1 VTSLLLPEGSVLLH
15 IGPQKTGSTA
25 IQMAMHLSR
34 RELER
39 HGVHYAGAKHTPRE
53 AGWAVLGK
61 GSAVG
66 RPAARSKAWD
76 QLVAEIRASTQPR
89 TCVSNED
96 FALADDAAA
105 GRIIQGTGPDRTHLV
120 FVARRI
126 DKLLPS
132 HWQERVKARLTL
144 SYQDFLE
151 QSLLPG
157 ANDWET
163 GLLWGPQD
171 VTATVERWSQHLD
184 RARISV
190 IVADEDDRTVLPR
203 TFEELLGLPLGTLV
217 PPQQRSN
224 SSLSYAATETL
235 RRVNQLAYDEGWTPT
250 DYWRL
255 VQAGIVQK
263 LKERSDDDQPRLRG
277 IPPRFFD
284 QVAHRGDEQIDA
296 LASARVRVIGD
307 PERLRIRGRVEP
319 VEPPE
324 PVEAIPLDLLADLVS
339 GTRMG
344 AAKLLAAERR
354 QATRRARTMAR
365 DRTGRQL
372 VGELGRKVAQKV
384 RRKGRPS

>member
-1 VTSLLLPEGSVLLH
+1 
-15 IGPQKTGSTA
+15 
-25 IQMAMHLSR
+25 
-34 RELER
+34 
-39 HGVHYAGAKHTPRE
+39 
-53 AGWAVLGK
+53 
-61 GSAVG
+61 
-66 RPAARSKAWD
+66 
-76 QLVAEIRASTQPR
+76 
-89 TCVSNED
+89 
-96 FALADDAAA
+96 
-105 GRIIQGTGPDRTHLV
+105 
-120 FVARRI
+120 
-126 DKLLPS
+126 
-132 HWQERVKARLTL
+132 
-144 SYQDFLE
+144 
-151 QSLLPG
+151 
-157 ANDWET
+157 
-163 GLLWGPQD
+163 
-171 VTATVERWSQHLD
+171 
-184 RARISV
+184 
-190 IVADEDDRTVLPR
+190 
-203 TFEELLGLPLGTLV
+203 LGTLV